1 MDNNANGI
9 WLMGFRPASQCVLVS
24 SSDENSTETTHVTI
38 GVTGI
43 KAPRRTAAP
52 ERTDTQMWVQIS
64 EHTQTQTYTMTHT
77 CPRMHTYRHNNYI
90 TLHPSNK
97 KIYKKWNSTVPNVLF
112 LNKNAYRGL
121 KRSVLRSK
129 SLFCFNHV
137 WVLLLLNTDIHTY
150 QGNEDTKTPR
160 TPTTSRKH
168 LMWPIT
174 RLWECECGYMNVDVA
189 VCLCVW
195 VSPYQ
200 YRL

>member
-1 MDNNANGI
+1 M
-9 WLMGFRPASQCVLVS
+9 MK
-24 SSDENSTETTHVTI
+24 TTNVTI
-38 GVTGI
+38 GVTRI
-43 KAPRRTAAP
+43 KALRRTVVR
-52 ERTDTQMWVQIS
+52 ERT
-64 EHTQTQTYTMTHT
+64 HTHVGANRWTHRYTHALKWELTHVHACTHT
-77 CPRMHTYRHNNYI
+77 GTIIILHYI
-90 TLHPSNK
+90 HLIK
-97 KIYKKWNSTVPNVLF
+97 KKWNSTVPNVLF
-112 LNKNAYRGL
+112 FNKNAYRGL

-160 TPTTSRKH
+160 TPTTSGKH
-168 LMWPIT
+168 LMRPIT
-174 RLWECECGYMNVDVA
+174 RLWECACVYMNADVS